1 MKIKNKQ
8 ILPILEG
15 IKKVEHLKLG
25 GIKTKILL
33 NNKKTLLAAF
43 EELEEVREKLIDQY
57 KEPGEEIIFSNTNRE
72 LIEAEWRL
80 VNEQESGVELLKM
93 NSAELDQFND
103 LTLEQMEVLD
113 LMSE

>member
-15 IKKVEHLKLG
+15 IKKIEHLKLG
-25 GIKTKILL
+25 GVKTKVLL
-33 NNKKTLLAAF
+33 SNRKALLAAF
-43 EELEEVREKLIDQY
+43 EELDEVRKKLVDQY
-57 KEPGEEIIFSNTNRE
+57 KEPGEEVVFSDANRD
-72 LIEAEWRL
+72 LIEAEWKL
-80 VNEQESGVELLKM
+80 VNEQESSVELLKM